1 MQNIGWADVVIGPY
15 MGANGNL
22 KHLDK
27 LGIGVLLEMVKYLL
41 CFLEFCGRMVKKQM

>member
-1 MQNIGWADVVIGPY
+1 MQNIGWTVQEAGPY

-27 LGIGVLLEMVKYLL
+27 LGFKKEKISKMVDK
-41 CFLEFCGRMVKKQM
+41 FG